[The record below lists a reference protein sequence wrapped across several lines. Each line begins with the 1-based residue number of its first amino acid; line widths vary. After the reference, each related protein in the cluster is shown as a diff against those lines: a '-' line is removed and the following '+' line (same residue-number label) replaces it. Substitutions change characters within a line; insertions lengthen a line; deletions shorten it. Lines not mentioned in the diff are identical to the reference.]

1 MRQVFENQERAV
13 DARLTGRARH
23 LFVSGN
29 GNLIYQSRRAPPFG
43 GTALRWR
50 RILAQLCVS
59 LRYLAKTASK
69 NAIGGFGTFSP
80 ASSRSACLVQYVN
93 QSAL

>member
-50 RILAQLCVS
+50 RILA
-59 LRYLAKTASK
+59 
-69 NAIGGFGTFSP
+69 
-80 ASSRSACLVQYVN
+80 
-93 QSAL
+93 